1 MKFRYEAMDRGGA
14 SAAGVIEASTDVEA
28 QEMLRRKGLFV
39 SVVEASRGRAEVGG
53 GASAGPK
60 ALSHFLRQLSVLV
73 STGTPVVEAI
83 ASLERQAADGSFKD
97 VLKDVRRRL
106 EDGASLSESMAA
118 HPRVFDSVC
127 RSLISA
133 GEAGGKLDEMLVRLA
148 SLVRQQAKIR
158 ANVTGAMVYP
168 SLLVVV
174 SISVMITM
182 LCFVLP
188 RFEGLF
194 KSLDTPLPTSTQ
206 WLMSLSDLLRG
217 QWYWIVAVAAALGGG
232 LWAWLRTPGGHRA
245 VHTVVLHAPPVGTII
260 RGLCVA
266 RVARMLGVL
275 LQGRV
280 VMLEALRLTRDA
292 SGNMHYAEL
301 MARAEERV
309 SRGEL
314 LSTVF
319 EKSPLIPGTVVEAV
333 RSGERSGQLGQV
345 MTSLADFLDED
356 NEVVVRTLTSI
367 LEPAILIVL
376 GMIVAFMA
384 MSMFLPLFDLT
395 SAAGGGGH

>member
-1 MKFRYEAMDRGGA
+1 MRFRYEAMDRGGA
-14 SAAGVIEASTDVEA
+14 STTGVIDAGSPVEA
-28 QEMLRRKGLFV
+28 QEQLRRKGLYA
-39 SVVEASRGRAEVGG
+39 SLVEATQARAEATGG
-53 GASAGPK
+53 SSAGPK

-83 ASLERQAADGSFKD
+83 ASLERQSADGAFKD
-97 VLKDVRRRL
+97 VIRDVRRRL

-118 HPRVFDSVC
+118 HPRVFDAVC

-133 GEAGGKLDEMLVRLA
+133 GEAGGQLDEMLVRLA
-148 SLVRQQAKIR
+148 TLVRQQARIR
-158 ANVTGAMVYP
+158 ANVSGAMVYP
-168 SLLVVV
+168 ALLVVV
-174 SISVMITM
+174 SFSVMITM

-194 KSLDTPLPTSTQ
+194 KSLDTPLPSSTQ
-206 WLMSLSDLLRG
+206 WLMMLSDLLRG
-217 QWYWIVAVAAALGGG
+217 QWYWLVAGAAAVGGG
-232 LWAWLRTPGGHRA
+232 LWAWLRTQSGHRA
-245 VHTVVLHAPPVGTII
+245 MHTAALHTPPAASIV

-292 SGNMHYAEL
+292 AGNMHYSEL
-301 MARAEERV
+301 MAKAEERV

-314 LSTVF
+314 LSTVL

-333 RSGERSGQLGQV
+333 RSGEKSGQLGPV
-345 MTSLADFLDED
+345 MMSVADFLDED
-356 NEVVVRTLTSI
+356 NEVVVRALTSI

-395 SAAGGGGH
+395 AAAGGGGH